1 MKILRHRVA
10 RLRRLQQ
17 TVQRHLRRGA
27 AGNYPVTFS
36 NTPCLNANTVPLLH
50 SLLQFSTSNGNI
62 HSVDHCARIARAY
75 STDIIKWTFNS
86 LERKCYWLGF
96 FWVGYYRAFRH
107 PKSVDVLVVVVT

>member
-1 MKILRHRVA
+1 M
-10 RLRRLQQ
+10 
-17 TVQRHLRRGA
+17 
-27 AGNYPVTFS
+27 
-36 NTPCLNANTVPLLH
+36 
-50 SLLQFSTSNGNI
+50 
-62 HSVDHCARIARAY
+62 DHCARIARAY